1 MVMGPS
7 PPPPRKG
14 LGRLGCLIQL
24 VLVGG
29 VIYFGL
35 FAGKDLLD
43 FYRFRDAMK
52 QEARFATVRSDQ
64 QIKDR
69 LRAFADSVGLPAAAR
84 DISVVREGDRIR
96 IWSEYEK
103 ELKLPFD
110 YQRSLNLRPSVE
122 RTL

>member
-1 MVMGPS
+1 MRAS
-7 PPPPRKG
+7 TARPRSG
-14 LGRLGCLIQL
+14 VGRLGCLIQL
-24 VLVGG
+24 ILVGG
-29 VIYFGL
+29 VIYFGS
-35 FAGKDLLD
+35 FAGRDLLD

-84 DISVVREGDRIR
+84 DINVVREGDRIQ
-96 IWSEYEK
+96 IWSQYEK

-122 RTL
+122 KTL